1 MPFDY
6 QKLLAWRF
14 DDLDHAYAARDTI
27 LYALGLGYGSD
38 PTDESELRFV
48 YEEKLAA
55 LPMMAVVLGYPG
67 FWLRDARTGVDWKKV
82 LHGEQ
87 GVILH
92 QPLPAAGT
100 VIGKSRV
107 TGIVDKGADK
117 GSLLF
122 SERDVVDKKSGALLA
137 TLKSTTVMRGNG
149 GYGGPNLATPEP
161 HPLPERAPD
170 VVLDLKTLP
179 QAALIYRLSGDYNP
193 LHADPA
199 VARAAGFERP
209 ILHGLCTFGVAGRAI
224 LRACCDNDP
233 AVLKEMHLRFSA
245 PVYPGETIS
254 TELWRDGKTISFR
267 ARVQP
272 RNVVV
277 LNNGRAVVR

>member
-1 MPFDY
+1 MTFNH
-6 QKLLAWRF
+6 QRLLNWNF
-14 DDLDHAYAARDTI
+14 DDIEHTYALRDTI
-27 LYALGLGYGSD
+27 LYALGLGYGDD

-67 FWLRDARTGVDWKKV
+67 FWLRDERTGVDWKKV

-92 QPLPAAGT
+92 KPLPASGT
-100 VIGKSRV
+100 VIGKTRV
-107 TGIVDKGADK
+107 TGIVDKGAEK
-117 GSLLF
+117 GSLMF
-122 SERDVVDKKSGALLA
+122 SERDVVDKKTGALLA

-149 GYGGPNLATPEP
+149 GYGGPNPATPEP
-161 HPLPERAPD
+161 HKLPERAPD
-170 VVLDLKTLP
+170 VVLDLQTLP

-193 LHADPA
+193 LHAVHA

-224 LRACCDNDP
+224 LRVCCDNDP
-233 AVLKEMHLRFSA
+233 LRLAEMHLRFSA

-254 TELWRDGKTISFR
+254 TEMWRDGKTISFR
-267 ARVQP
+267 ALALP

-277 LNNGRAVVR
+277 LNNGRAVLG